1 MPRRR
6 TVSPDQRNLIP
17 SEGPLDEGWWHCSG
31 IFTRPYLRQQL
42 ANNEICPPISEVES
56 LYESLKKRW
65 LDNLAGLQ
73 RQGEAYTRTRF
84 LDPTLGDLGWYFI
97 PEASLP
103 ECPTRKKPDYC
114 IFPSEETERSV
125 AASDAIDIFR
135 ASSSVVEAKK
145 VEHPLDEV
153 SRQETPGWF
162 PSQQIQDYLNCAKD
176 ASGRRFFNWAILTNG
191 SEWRLYTDRSTVGA
205 YFAFH
210 LVRNAQFCSLEE
222 FRAFFTLFRAVAFE
236 RAADGSCFLDK

>member
-17 SEGPLDEGWWHCSG
+17 SEGPLDEGWWQCNG
-31 IFTRPYLRQQL
+31 VFTRPYLRQQF
-42 ANNEICPPISEVES
+42 ANNEICPPSSEVEP

-162 PSQQIQDYLNCAKD
+162 PSQQIQDYLLYATDNT
-176 ASGRRFFNWAILTNG
+176 GQRFFKWAILTNG
-191 SEWRLYTDRSTVGA
+191 NEWRLY
-205 YFAFH
+205 
-210 LVRNAQFCSLEE
+210 
-222 FRAFFTLFRAVAFE
+222 
-236 RAADGSCFLDK
+236 